1 MASPLPLQSQNSEEP
16 KPETQ
21 PAQKSTA
28 TSFSWDR
35 FLMEGQEK
43 LASFIDIEGPEAAPI
58 DEITTAVPMDARASS
73 PMNTKDSETSSLNSF
88 GSMSASGVGK
98 SKDKKY
104 ESSMD
109 RMKRTIKRY
118 SETTKDPPT
127 DPESSTT
134 SLASKKTKPSKETK
148 KKKEDPPEAPTMMDK
163 LMDKLVISALPTAA
177 VNTKDTDW
185 RSENMKGKPP
195 FSINA
200 MSTNF
205 RKMTARTGIIY
216 ETMYT
221 VIEIFSWKNPFFT
234 LSALSIYSY
243 LVLNPRLIPIA
254 PLLFISFHIMVPA
267 YIYRHPPDPTYIK
280 PANPIP
286 APGPPLAEAV
296 VPKPVPEISREFF
309 NNVVDT
315 QNAMVDYIDAFDGIA
330 ECLQRFAFFD
340 ADECTSSF
348 VYTVLVGSSVVIYIL
363 LPYLIEY
370 VPWRLIFVLLGWAG
384 AGLTHPMSK
393 SKVIKPM
400 KTQIKATKEKG
411 KRTLEKMVS
420 STRRKLSQ
428 PSPEP
433 PVLEQP
439 PVEPVP
445 EHESDSESEDEQESL
460 KATYNSFWKK
470 VDSMAY
476 HEFNFYEP
484 HEQREVE
491 MFEVQYSFKSKQKNH
506 HHRHHHHKRTQS
518 VETAAAVPPSEEQ
531 AENEAQNIAEL
542 EHEVGHWQPSL
553 FSNHPYLPVLRGTF
567 LPPTTVTSSVHPE
580 LTQGATALSEVLA
593 PAFWQFVPGA
603 NWKLDLDA
611 DSWVHARGIPVD
623 KETGEPF
630 VMVDSDE
637 KWVYDKHPTTTVRVD
652 EAYDTDDKEGGKPK
666 IYIRRRRWSRICTR
680 HIVEKSS
687 KA

>member
-1 MASPLPLQSQNSEEP
+1 MAYPLPLQSQTSEEP
-16 KPETQ
+16 KLETP
-21 PAQKSTA
+21 PAQKST

-35 FLMEGQEK
+35 FLLEGQEK
-43 LASFIDIEGPEAAPI
+43 LASFIDIEGPEAVLNHEKSA
-58 DEITTAVPMDARASS
+58 TASMDFGALS

-88 GSMSASGVGK
+88 GSMSASGLGK

-118 SETTKDPPT
+118 SESTKESLP

-134 SLASKKTKPSKETK
+134 SLASKKPKPPKETK
-148 KKKEDPPEAPTMMDK
+148 KKKDEPPEAQTMMDK

-185 RSENMKGKPP
+185 RSENMKGKPQ
-195 FSINA
+195 FSINI
-200 MSTNF
+200 MGTNF
-205 RKMTARTGIIY
+205 RKMTARTGVIY

-221 VIEIFSWKNPFFT
+221 AIEIFSWKNPFYT

-254 PLLFISFHIMVPA
+254 PLLFISFRIMVPA

-309 NNVVDT
+309 YNVVDT
-315 QNAMVDYIDAFDGIA
+315 QNAMVEYVDAFDGIS

-348 VYTVLVGSSVVIYIL
+348 VYTVLVGSSVVLYIL

-370 VPWRLIFVLLGWAG
+370 VPWRLFFVLLGWVG
-384 AGLTHPMSK
+384 AGFTHPMSK
-393 SKVIKPM
+393 SKVIQPM
-400 KTQIKATKEKG
+400 RTQIKATKEKG

-420 STRRKLSQ
+420 STRSKLSQ
-428 PSPEP
+428 PSTEP
-433 PVLEQP
+433 PILDQQL
-439 PVEPVP
+439 VEPIND
-445 EHESDSESEDEQESL
+445 HDSDSESENEQETL
-460 KATYNSFWKK
+460 KSKYNSFWKK
-470 VDSMAY
+470 VDSIAY

-491 MFEVQYSFKSKQKNH
+491 MFEVQYSFKSKRKNH
-506 HHRHHHHKRTQS
+506 NHKQNLS
-518 VETAAAVPPSEEQ
+518 VENAVAAPSEEH
-531 AENEAQNIAEL
+531 ADNEAQNIAEL

-593 PAFWQFVPGA
+593 PPFWQFVPGA

-611 DSWVHARGIPVD
+611 DSWVQARGIPVD
-623 KETGEPF
+623 EETGEAF

-637 KWVYDKHPTTTVRVD
+637 KWVYDKHPTTTARVD
-652 EAYDTDDKEGGKPK
+652 DAYDADDKQGKPK

-680 HIVEKSS
+680 HIMERGS